1 MLFDIINTIS
11 IHAQSKVS
19 RTRTRRKNFLFT
31 YGLRSC
37 LKKEFKYTIMWK
49 SG

>member
-1 MLFDIINTIS
+1 M
-11 IHAQSKVS
+11 
-19 RTRTRRKNFLFT
+19 RKEIEITFSLIRAFVQ
-31 YGLRSC
+31 GILRSC